1 MKKKRLPEKRAR
13 RAPDPSYEPF
23 THHGTADVPLD
34 NLYPGTPNAPQ
45 TTTELL
51 TEATDKIREMIA
63 LCDRQ
68 RAELRYLRS
77 ALSGMRGLVNAYSAL
92 DESKVEGA

>member
-1 MKKKRLPEKRAR
+1 MKKKLPPAKRAR
-13 RAPDPSYEPF
+13 RAPERD
-23 THHGTADVPLD
+23 A
-34 NLYPGTPNAPQ
+34 LYPGTQDAPQ

-77 ALSGMRGLVNAYSAL
+77 ALSGVRGLVNAYSAL